1 MTALGPDESPAP
13 AVGVPAALVT
23 DSDYVQVRLALMRH
37 LGGPVE
43 ATVFSRI
50 EFRSREENRHSVE
63 RDGRRWWTVTL
74 AELAAEMGLSE
85 KQIRRTLDAL
95 VRNGVLLREHL
106 REGGPYDRRYAYSPV
121 IAEVP
126 SRAHGGD
133 PQGESQVPHRAD
145 VPLSRTEE
153 NPPTPQAPA
162 SPIHSSPW
170 AGEECDVRR
179 HPRGPHEL
187 DGDGLVCVHCLARN
201 PSVTAVERDAISARR
216 KLAAL
221 HRDRALPIEL
231 DELIQKATRLGDGD
245 LMAGYREVEQRTA
258 RPLDGTHDPAAALR
272 SRLRN
277 DGARRV
283 QAA

>member
-1 MTALGPDESPAP
+1 MTALGPEESRTPAG
-13 AVGVPAALVT
+13 GVPAALVT

-50 EFRSREENRHSVE
+50 EFRTREENRHSIE

-106 REGGPYDRRYAYSPV
+106 REGGPYDRKYAYSPV
-121 IAEVP
+121 ISEVP

-133 PQGESQVPHRAD
+133 PQGKSQVPHRAD

-153 NPPTPQAPA
+153 TPLPPKRRHAPPAPRPGRGRSAMFDVTPEDPTSSTTMASPACTVTLGTPA
-162 SPIHSSPW
+162 SPRSN
-170 AGEECDVRR
+170 ATR
-179 HPRGPHEL
+179 
-187 DGDGLVCVHCLARN
+187 
-201 PSVTAVERDAISARR
+201 SA
-216 KLAAL
+216 LAA
-221 HRDRALPIEL
+221 
-231 DELIQKATRLGDGD
+231 
-245 LMAGYREVEQRTA
+245 
-258 RPLDGTHDPAAALR
+258 
-272 SRLRN
+272 S
-277 DGARRV
+277 
-283 QAA
+283 

>member
-1 MTALGPDESPAP
+1 MTALGPDQGPTP

-50 EFRSREENRHSVE
+50 EFRTREENRHSVE

-95 VRNGVLLREHL
+95 VRNGFLLREHL
-106 REGGPYDRRYAYSPV
+106 RETGPYDRRYAYSPV

-145 VPLSRTEE
+145 VPLPRTEE

-162 SPIHSSPW
+162 HPAHSSPW

-179 HPRGPHEL
+179 NPRGPHEL
-187 DGDGLVCVHCLARN
+187 DADGLACVHCLARN
-201 PSVTAVERDAISARR
+201 PSVTPAERDAISARR

-231 DELIQKATRLGDGD
+231 DELIRNAADLGAGD
-245 LMAGYREVEQRTA
+245 LIAGYRQIEQRTA
-258 RPLDGTHDPAAALR
+258 RSLDGTHDPAAALR

-277 DGARRV
+277 DRARRV